1 MFSSSTITERSK
13 AGKDVAPVSLAR
25 RRRRQQMLTHR
36 LCTLPALL
44 VTVLVAVVPM
54 VMLLVMSL
62 IDEDS
67 SAFSARY
74 YVETLTDPFFMSTLG
89 STLTM
94 AAGVTFAS
102 IVAAM
107 PLAYLMA
114 RSPLFRNVVM
124 PVISVPRMLPFVVV
138 GYALILLMAPVTGLF
153 IIWLNAL
160 GLVNGPQFFLFS
172 WVGQAIAFS
181 YSGVVVATAVLSGV
195 MMSIDRQ
202 LEQAAVTLG
211 ASPFKAF
218 LRVTLP
224 LTMPGII
231 AASALIFTSIITAYA
246 VPVILNSRVP
256 YMISILI
263 ATNLITLQ
271 QQHLAYAQA
280 VIVTVIALVVVVS
293 AQIALGRYGKR
304 GA

>member
-1 MFSSSTITERSK
+1 MVLRSERTRQ
-13 AGKDVAPVSLAR
+13 VADQPGNSAASLAR
-25 RRRRQQMLTHR
+25 RRRQRQVLGYR

-54 VMLLVMSL
+54 MVLIVMSFV
-62 IDEDS
+62 DEES
-67 SAFSARY
+67 RTFSARY
-74 YVETLTDPFFMSTLG
+74 YVSTLTDPFFMRTLG
-89 STLTM
+89 TTLLM
-94 AAGVTFAS
+94 AAGVTVVS

-114 RSPLFRNVVM
+114 RAPLFRNIVM
-124 PVISVPRMLPFVVV
+124 PIISVPRMLPFVVV

-153 IIWLNAL
+153 IVWLNAL
-160 GLVNGPQFFLFS
+160 GVIDGPLFFLFG
-172 WVGQAIAFS
+172 WIGQAIAFS

-211 ASPFKAF
+211 ATPFKAF

-224 LTMPGII
+224 LTTPGII
-231 AASALIFTSIITAYA
+231 AASALIFTAIITAYA
-246 VPVILNSRVP
+246 VPVILNSRAP

-263 ATNLITLQ
+263 ASNLLTLQ

-280 VIVTVIALVVVVS
+280 VIVTVIALTVVVS
-293 AQIALGRYGKR
+293 AQLALGRYGKR